1 MEEQDSLEQY
11 EKMHK
16 VAQYTTIISTIA
28 SVIINVWVT
37 LSLLTDVLGLN
48 LGEMIDKIAKY
59 GWRLPP
65 DWVVQYQPYL
75 YAMQWILLVTIVIDT
90 GISIRYMRDGEPRV
104 PLPYLRVVS
113 FIGFF
118 TGMWLYLAYKI
129 AAYGLIFFASFVTMM
144 YSLFVKT
151 EEVEEG
157 EESDFESEIWKEAA
171 SVFDPQQF

>member
-28 SVIINVWVT
+28 SIIINIWVT

-48 LGEMIDKIAKY
+48 LGDIINKIAKY

-75 YAMQWILLVTIVIDT
+75 YAMQWILLTTITVDM
-90 GISIRYMRDGEPRV
+90 GVSMKYMKDGEPRV

-118 TGMWLYLAYKI
+118 CGLWLYLAYKV
-129 AAYGLIFFASFVTMM
+129 AAYGLIFFASMVTMM
-144 YSLFVKT
+144 YSLFIKT
-151 EEVEEG
+151 EEEMEE
-157 EESDFESEIWKEAA
+157 EEEDFESEIWKEAA
-171 SVFDPQQF
+171 SIFDPQQF